1 MDNATPRYAQHS
13 YGDRNHRQEEQE
25 QEHNS
30 MCNDTIVESRS
41 ITCFF

>member
-25 QEHNS
+25 HN
-30 MCNDTIVESRS
+30 S